1 MNDLTPVQTAIYSA
15 LTAAPATYPVYD
27 GVPQLAPR
35 PYITIGEWFADPDE
49 ELASAST
56 DASVNI
62 ETWSGF
68 VTGAP
73 AQIRGKTQS
82 HAMLQF
88 IRARLDGQTIAGT
101 WSCSEENVTLLED
114 PGSTAAA
121 RIYHGI
127 ARYRVRIG

>member
-27 GVPQLAPR
+27 PVPQAVLK

-49 ELASAST
+49 ELATPTT
-56 DASVNI
+56 DASVNLN
-62 ETWSGF
+62 TWSA
-68 VTGAP
+68 TS
-73 AQIRGKTQS
+73 GKAQS

-127 ARYRVRIG
+127 ARYRVRVG